1 MGMFIPMAVWRR
13 QRAAYALMRACG
25 LLKTPLTPE
34 QLGAVHQ
41 ILFESALLFMEA
53 RASIGP
59 LAEETPYTRERTP
72 LNDYYE
78 DEHMEKAKELTKRLL
93 RSPGDCPEILDSM

>member
-1 MGMFIPMAVWRR
+1 
-13 QRAAYALMRACG
+13 MRACD
-25 LLKTPLTPE
+25 LLMTPLTPE
-34 QLGAVHQ
+34 QKGAVHQ

-53 RASIGP
+53 RGSIGA
-59 LAEETPYTRERTP
+59 LAEEAPYTRERTP

-93 RSPGDCPEILDSM
+93 RSPGDCPGILDSIRK